1 SRLMNHEPP
10 LVFEDGLQSRDF
22 VHVSDIV
29 QSIELALESEDADGL
44 ALNIGTGQPITV
56 LEVAD
61 TLAEAMGKDVR
72 PAIVN
77 RFRHGDIRHC
87 YADISASCEAL
98 GYEPRVGFAD
108 GMAELCA
115 WIAEEAPP
123 AEDKVA
129 RSTSE
134 LEQRGLVI

>member
-1 SRLMNHEPP
+1 MPA
-10 LVFEDGLQSRDF
+10 VGD
-22 VHVSDIV
+22 
-29 QSIELALESEDADGL
+29 DAVW
-44 ALNIGTGQPITV
+44 P
-56 LEVAD
+56 VAV
-61 TLAEAMGKDVR
+61 VR
-72 PAIVN
+72 V
-77 RFRHGDIRHC
+77 RG
-87 YADISASCEAL
+87 ASCEAL